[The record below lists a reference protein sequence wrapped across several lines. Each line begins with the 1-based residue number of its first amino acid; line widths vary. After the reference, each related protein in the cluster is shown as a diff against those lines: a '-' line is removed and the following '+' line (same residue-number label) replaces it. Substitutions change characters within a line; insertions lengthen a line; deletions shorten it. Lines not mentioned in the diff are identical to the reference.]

1 MTKRV
6 LIVSLLVA
14 GALWAVM
21 FSPLTAAHVNFW
33 CMMSLAAL
41 TLSLIAACGMRGLRQ
56 RLSFTPTNLA
66 LGVLM
71 AAGLW
76 LVFYIGDMVSAYLFD
91 FARPE
96 VRAIYGIKA
105 GVSPLLLTGLMLCL
119 IGPAEEIYWRGCV
132 QETISRRLGA
142 NAGFVAATVLYTAVH
157 LPSCNFMLVMA
168 SLVAG
173 GFWGLAYRLMP
184 RRLAAIVISHAL
196 WDAAVFIWF
205 PIG

>member
-1 MTKRV
+1 MNRCLLFIV
-6 LIVSLLVA
+6 LLAAFV
-14 GALWAVM
+14 LWGIM
-21 FSPLTAAHVNFW
+21 FSPLTAPHVDFW

-41 TLSLIAACGMRGLRQ
+41 CLTAFAACGMPGWRR
-56 RLSFTPTNLA
+56 RLSCTPANLA

-76 LVFYIGDMVSAYLFD
+76 LVFYMGDAVAARLFD

-96 VRAIYGIKA
+96 VGAIYGIKD
-105 GVSPLLLTGLMLCL
+105 GVSPWLLSALLLCL
-119 IGPAEEIYWRGCV
+119 IGPAEEVFWRGCV
-132 QETISRRLGA
+132 QETLARRWGA
-142 NAGFVAATVLYTAVH
+142 NAGFAAATALYTAVH
-157 LPSCNFMLVMA
+157 LASCNFMLVMA

-205 PIG
+205 PIS